1 MGRLLGMHERS
12 TIGKA
17 ISQAHGAAAARMT
30 LVASPATTEPQHFM
44 ILSTTKVCLR
54 QGSVTVVAT
63 VSDMWLPA
71 NTGYEITVESADQA
85 YLSIITP
92 TGGTAGTVTVTEIG
106 AVAPQTGVSA

>member
-17 ISQAHGAAAARMT
+17 LSQAHGAVAARMT
-30 LVASPATTEPQHFM
+30 LVASPTTTEPQKFI

-54 QGSVTVVAT
+54 QGGSAVVAT

-71 NTGYEITVESADQA
+71 NTPMEITVENANQA
-85 YLSIITP
+85 YLSVITP
-92 TGGTAGTVTVTEIG
+92 TGGTAGTVTVVENG
-106 AVAPQTGVSA
+106 AAEPQTGASA

>member
-17 ISQAHGAAAARMT
+17 ISQAHGGAAARIT
-30 LVASPATTEPQHFM
+30 LVASPTTTEPQKFI

-54 QGSVTVVAT
+54 QGGVAVVAT

-71 NTGYEITVESADQA
+71 NTPMEITVENADQA
-85 YLSIITP
+85 YLSVITP
-92 TGGTAGTVTVTEIG
+92 SGGTAGTVTVFENS
-106 AVAPQTGVSA
+106 AAAPGTGTSA